1 MPSSSQCVR
10 CWPENKLKKRITDY
24 LSGASSKGV
33 LAGVLLVGFA
43 VSLPLWM
50 SSTPEQKQH
59 MAQTA
64 AKTLVEKSTG
74 PLDIRQEDKEEL
86 RQMLKP
92 VPQPESPDFEQQ
104 IWIHDIK
111 ELIGKWVPDESEA
124 ESIARWVY
132 LYSVRFELSPELVLG
147 VISVE
152 SQFDHFA
159 ISNVGARGL
168 MQVMPF
174 WKQELGS
181 SNDNLFE
188 IETNIRYGC
197 AIIGHYLKRYKK
209 LDKALAAYNGSLGQR
224 KYPNKVFARMR
235 SFKATREDST
245 MGNI

>member
-1 MPSSSQCVR
+1 M
-10 CWPENKLKKRITDY
+10 IF
-24 LSGASSKGV
+24 
-33 LAGVLLVGFA
+33 GFA
-43 VSLPLWM
+43 VSLPLWL
-50 SSTPEQKQH
+50 SSTPEKKQH

-64 AKTLVEKSTG
+64 AKTIVEKSTG
-74 PLDIRQEDKEEL
+74 PLDFQQEEKEEL
-86 RQMLKP
+86 RQMLKAAP
-92 VPQPESPDFEQQ
+92 EPESPNFEQK

-111 ELIGKWVPDESEA
+111 GLIGKWVHDDGEA

-147 VISVE
+147 VIAVE

-181 SNDNLFE
+181 PDDNLFE

-197 AIIGHYLKRYKK
+197 AIIGHYLKRYKRV
-209 LDKALAAYNGSLGQR
+209 DRALAAYNGSLGQT
-224 KYPNKVFARMR
+224 KYPNKVFAQMR
-235 SFKATREDST
+235 KFKATKEDSKL
-245 MGNI
+245 GNI